1 IAPVIII
8 IFLLTGILHNCCEA
22 YNVGLLEAKI
32 FSGPSGE
39 QFGYA
44 VQQFINE
51 QGKWLLVGSP
61 WSGYPANR
69 TGDIYACPVGT
80 SKTTCK
86 KLNLQAL
93 INIPNVTEIKE
104 DMNLGLTLI
113 QNSKTGGFL
122 TCGPL
127 WAQQCGSQYYA
138 TGVCSEI
145 SPSFQ
150 ILRSFSPAVQKCSS
164 VIDVVVVCDESNSIY
179 PWDAVRAFLKKF
191 VQGLDIGLNKTQV
204 GLIQYANDPRVVFN
218 LNTYQTKDEVVKA
231 MEGTYQKGGDLTNTF
246 KAIDNARQ
254 YAFSPESGGRPTA
267 TKVMVV
273 VTDGESHDGSNLKT
287 VIGKCNE
294 DNITRFGIAVLGYL
308 IRHELDTKNL
318 IKEIKGIA
326 SHPTDKYFFNVSS
339 EAALLEEAGTLGERI
354 FSIEGTDQ
362 GDTFQM
368 EMSQVGFSAYYSQK
382 KDVLLL
388 GAVGAYDWSGTV
400 VQESSDR
407 VTTFPSHVFEKI
419 LQDRNHSSY
428 LGYSV
433 AVLSTQSSIYFVAGA
448 PRSNYTGRVVVYD
461 VDSNG
466 NIAIVQSQRGEQAR
480 IFWSQTQILQAFIGS
495 YFGSVVCSVDVNR
508 DSVTDVLLVGAPM
521 FMNDLKK
528 EEGRVY
534 MFSITKGILD
544 QQELLEGPQGSENT
558 RFGSAIATLA
568 DIDLDGFNDVVI
580 GAPLENQNSGAIYIY
595 NGFQKTIRTKY
606 SQKIL
611 GSDSAFGQQLQFF
624 GRSVDGHRDLD
635 DDDITDVSVG
645 ADGNVVLLWSRSI
658 ANVSIIASF
667 KPEKISLLN
676 KNTEITVKI
685 CFQATFRPAKR
696 NNQVVIKYNATLDAD
711 LQSSRVTSRG
721 LFKENNERYMQRDLV
736 VRHEENCVYAV
747 FSVQEPS
754 DAVNSLS
761 LRIDIGL
768 ANPGSSP
775 VLDIYSPAS
784 VAYSIPFIKDCG
796 EDELC
801 FCDLVLNVQQKA
813 DDGKQQFV
821 VSSKNRRLTFNVKLR
836 NKKENAYNTRI
847 QATFSDNLF
856 FASSSLPSDGTE
868 VSCQTGTTQSSVI
881 CQISYPVFRTGQQ
894 VSFDISFD
902 FNLRNLQN
910 VAVLRFHA
918 LSESKEEQEL
928 DNQVSLS
935 IPLRY
940 DAEIHITRLASINF
954 YEVYSGHNI
963 PSTVNNFE
971 DIGPLFNFSVKVTTG
986 SIPVKMA
993 SVKIYLPELTSKD
1006 NPLMYITAVT
1016 TDQARG
1022 VTCQAQVNP
1031 LQIGKRPYSVSFTK
1045 ENYRASKE
1053 LNCKNVKCS
1062 TIACKLEDIMLKG
1075 EYFVNVSTRIWNGTF
1090 AALTFQTLQ
1099 LSAEAQIDTHNP
1111 ELFIIG
1117 ENTLTIPVTIIKPD
1131 EKAEI
1136 PVGVVIGS
1144 ILAGLLLLLVL
1155 VAVLWKLGFFKRQYE
1170 KMTQDIED
1178 VDEITELTKDKD

>member
-1 IAPVIII
+1 MKSLFHWDQNSSLIASVIII
-8 IFLLTGILHNCCEA
+8 TFLLTGILHNCCEA
-22 YNVGLLEAKI
+22 YNVGLLEAKT
-32 FSGPSGE
+32 FSGPSRE

-44 VQQFINE
+44 VQQFISE

-104 DMNLGLTLI
+104 VMNLGLTLI

-164 VIDVVVVCDESNSIY
+164 LIDVVVVCDESNSIY
-179 PWDAVRAFLKKF
+179 PWDAVRAFLEKF
-191 VQGLDIGLNKTQV
+191 VQGLDIGVHKTQV

-231 MEGTYQKGGDLTNTF
+231 MARTDQKGGDLTNTF

-326 SHPTDKYFFNVSS
+326 SHPTEKYFFNVSS

-368 EMSQVGFSAYYSQK
+368 EMSQVGFSAHYSQK

-433 AVLSTQSSIYFVAGA
+433 AVLSTQSSVYFVAGA

-461 VDSNG
+461 VDSYG
-466 NIAIVQSQRGEQAR
+466 NIAIVQSQRGEQ
-480 IFWSQTQILQAFIGS
+480 IGS
-495 YFGSVVCSVDVNR
+495 YFGSVVCSVDINR

-544 QQELLEGPQGSENT
+544 QRELLEGPQGSENT
-558 RFGSAIATLA
+558 CFGSAVAMLA
-568 DIDLDGFNDVVI
+568 DIDLDGFHDVVI

-611 GSDSAFGQQLQFF
+611 GSDSAFGQRLQFF

-676 KNTEITVKI
+676 KHTEVTVKI

-696 NNQVVIKYNATLDAD
+696 DNQVAIKYNATLDAD

-736 VRHEENCVYAV
+736 VRHEENCVHDI

-801 FCDLVLNVQQKA
+801 ICDLVLNVQRKA

-856 FASSSLPSDGTE
+856 FASSSLSSDGTE
-868 VSCQTGTTQSSVI
+868 VSCQTGTAQSTVI

-902 FNLRNLQN
+902 FNLKNLQN
-910 VAVLRFHA
+910 MAVLSFRA

-935 IPLRY
+935 VPLRY
-940 DAEIHITRLASINF
+940 DAEIHFTRLANINF
-954 YEVYSGHNI
+954 YEVYSDCNI

-971 DIGPLFNFSVKVTTG
+971 DIGPAFNFSVKVTTG

-993 SVKIYLPELTSKD
+993 SIKIYLPELTSKN
-1006 NPLMYITAVT
+1006 NPLMYITSVT

-1022 VTCQAQVNP
+1022 VTCQAQINP
-1031 LQIGKRPYSVSFTK
+1031 LQIGKRPYSASFTK
-1045 ENYRASKE
+1045 ENFRASKE

-1062 TIACKLEDIMLKG
+1062 TIICKLEDTMLKG

-1099 LSAEAQIDTHNP
+1099 LSAEAKIDTHNP

-1117 ENTLTIPVTIIKPD
+1117 ENTLTIPVTIMKPD

>member
-461 VDSNG
+461 VDSDG
-466 NIAIVQSQRGEQAR
+466 NIAIVQSQRGEQAC
-480 IFWSQTQILQAFIGS
+480 IFWSRTQILQAFIGS

-624 GRSVDGHRDLD
+624 GRSADGHRDLD

-721 LFKENNERYMQRDLV
+721 LFKENNERYIQRDLV

-993 SVKIYLPELTSKD
+993 SVKIYLPEFTSKD

-1062 TIACKLEDIMLKG
+1062 TITCKLEDIMLKG
-1075 EYFVNVSTRIWNGTF
+1075 DYFVNVSTRIWNGTF

>member
-1 IAPVIII
+1 MWGRVGRKLASGKVPGDV
-8 IFLLTGILHNCCEA
+8 GILHNCCEA

-32 FSGPSGE
+32 FSGPSRE

-61 WSGYPANR
+61 WSGYPTNR
-69 TGDIYACPVGT
+69 TGDIYACPVDT

-93 INIPNVTEIKE
+93 INIANVTEIKE

-113 QNSKTGGFL
+113 QNTRTGGFL

-138 TGVCSEI
+138 TGVCSEL

-164 VIDVVVVCDESNSIY
+164 VIDVVIVCDESNSIY

-191 VQGLDIGLNKTQV
+191 VQGLDIGLDKTQV

-231 MEGTYQKGGDLTNTF
+231 MEETHQKGGDLTNTF

-308 IRHELDTKNL
+308 IRNELDTKNL

-326 SHPTDKYFFNVSS
+326 SHPTAKYFFNVSS

-400 VQESSDR
+400 IQESSDR

-433 AVLSTQSSIYFVAGA
+433 AVLSTQSSVYFVAGA

-461 VDSNG
+461 VDNDG
-466 NIAIVQSQRGEQAR
+466 NIAIIQSQRGEQ
-480 IFWSQTQILQAFIGS
+480 IGS
-495 YFGSVVCSVDVNR
+495 YFGSVVCSVDVNG

-521 FMNDLKK
+521 FMNDMKK

-544 QQELLEGPQGSENT
+544 QQELLEGPQGSENA
-558 RFGSAIATLA
+558 RFGSAITPLA

-595 NGFQKTIRTKY
+595 NGFQKTIRTRY

-611 GSDSAFGQQLQFF
+611 GSDSAFGQRLQFF

-645 ADGNVVLLWSRSI
+645 ADGNVVLLWSQSI

-676 KNTEITVKI
+676 KNTEITVQI

-696 NNQVVIKYNATLDAD
+696 NNQVAIKYNATLDAD
-711 LQSSRVTSRG
+711 LQSFRVTSRG
-721 LFKENNERYMQRDLV
+721 LFKENNERYMQRNLV
-736 VRHEENCVYAV
+736 VQLSSEPCVL
-747 FSVQEPS
+747 QEPS

-775 VLDIYSPAS
+775 VLDIYSP
-784 VAYSIPFIKDCG
+784 VSIPFIKDCG

-801 FCDLVLNVQQKA
+801 ICDLVLSVQQKA
-813 DDGKQQFV
+813 NDGKQQFV
-821 VSSKNRRLTFNVKLR
+821 VSSKTRRLTFNVKLR

-868 VSCQTGTTQSSVI
+868 VSCQTGTTQSTII

-910 VAVLRFHA
+910 VAILSFHA

-940 DAEIHITRLASINF
+940 DAEIHFTRLANVNF

-971 DIGPLFNFSVKVTTG
+971 DIGPTFNFSVKVTTG

-993 SVKIYLPELTSKD
+993 SIKIYLPELTSKD

-1022 VTCQAQVNP
+1022 VTCQAQINP
-1031 LQIGKRPYSVSFTK
+1031 LQIGKRPYTASFTK
-1045 ENYRASKE
+1045 ENFRTSKE

-1062 TIACKLEDIMLKG
+1062 TISCKLEDVMLKG
-1075 EYFVNVSTRIWNGTF
+1075 EYSLNVSTRIWNGTF
-1090 AALTFQTLQ
+1090 AVSTFQTLQ
-1099 LSAEAQIDTHNP
+1099 LSAEAKIDTHNP

-1117 ENTLTIPVTIIKPD
+1117 ENTLTIPVTIMKPD

-1155 VAVLWKLGFFKRQYE
+1155 VAILWKLGFFKRQYE

>member
-1 IAPVIII
+1 MKSLFHWDQNSSLIASVIII

-32 FSGPSGE
+32 FSGPSRE

-61 WSGYPANR
+61 WSGSPANR
-69 TGDIYACPVGT
+69 AGDIYACPVGT

-191 VQGLDIGLNKTQV
+191 VQGLDIGINKTQV

-231 MEGTYQKGGDLTNTF
+231 MDATYQKGGDLTNTF

-326 SHPTDKYFFNVSS
+326 SRPTDKYFFNVSS

-400 VQESSDR
+400 VQESSER

-433 AVLSTQSSIYFVAGA
+433 AVLSTQSSVYFVAGA

-461 VDSNG
+461 VDTNG
-466 NIAIVQSQRGEQAR
+466 NIAIVQSQRGEQATSF
-480 IFWSQTQILQAFIGS
+480 ISIGLFLGIGS
-495 YFGSVVCSVDVNR
+495 YFGSVVCSVDVNG
-508 DSVTDVLLVGAPM
+508 DSVTDVLLVSAPM

-544 QQELLEGPQGSENT
+544 QQELLEGPQGSENA
-558 RFGSAIATLA
+558 RFGSVITTLA

-611 GSDSAFGQQLQFF
+611 GSDSAFGQRLQFF

-645 ADGNVVLLWSRSI
+645 ADGNVVLLWSQSI

-685 CFQATFRPAKR
+685 CFQATFRPSKR
-696 NNQVVIKYNATLDAD
+696 NNQVAIKYNATLDAD

-736 VRHEENCVYAV
+736 VRHEENCVHDV

-775 VLDIYSPAS
+775 VLDTYSPAS

-801 FCDLVLNVQQKA
+801 ICDLVLNVQRKA

-868 VSCQTGTTQSSVI
+868 VSCQTGTAQSTVI

-902 FNLRNLQN
+902 FNLKNLQN
-910 VAVLRFHA
+910 VAVLSFRA

-940 DAEIHITRLASINF
+940 DAEIHFTRFANINF

-971 DIGPLFNFSVKVTTG
+971 DIGPTFNFSVKITTG

-1022 VTCQAQVNP
+1022 VTCQAQINP
-1031 LQIGKRPYSVSFTK
+1031 LQIGKRPYSASFTK
-1045 ENYRASKE
+1045 ENFRASKE

-1062 TIACKLEDIMLKG
+1062 TIACKLEDVMLKG

-1099 LSAEAQIDTHNP
+1099 LSAEAKIDTHNP

-1117 ENTLTIPVTIIKPD
+1117 ENTLTVSD
-1131 EKAEI
+1131 
-1136 PVGVVIGS
+1136 
-1144 ILAGLLLLLVL
+1144 
-1155 VAVLWKLGFFKRQYE
+1155 R
-1170 KMTQDIED
+1170 
-1178 VDEITELTKDKD
+1178 

>member
-1 IAPVIII
+1 MGSALPPSPPP
-8 IFLLTGILHNCCEA
+8 LLLLLALGILHNCCEA
-22 YNVGLLEAKI
+22 YNVGLLGAKI
-32 FSGPSGE
+32 FSGPSRE

-44 VQQFINE
+44 VQQFLNE

-93 INIPNVTEIKE
+93 TTIPNVTEIKE
-104 DMNLGLTLI
+104 EMNLGLTLI

-179 PWDAVRAFLKKF
+179 PWDAVRDFLKKF
-191 VQGLDIGLNKTQV
+191 VQGLDIGPTKTQV
-204 GLIQYANDPRVVFN
+204 GLIQYGNDPRIVFN
-218 LNTYQTKDEVVKA
+218 LNEYKTKDEVVKA
-231 MEGTYQKGGDLTNTF
+231 MHGTYQKGGDLTNTF
-246 KAIDNARQ
+246 KAIDYARR

-273 VTDGESHDGSNLKT
+273 VTDGESHDGSNLQT
-287 VIGKCNE
+287 VIGKCSE

-400 VQESSDR
+400 VQEASNK

-433 AVLSTQSSIYFVAGA
+433 AVLSTQNSVYFVAGA

-461 VDSNG
+461 VDSHG
-466 NIAIVQSQRGEQAR
+466 NITIVQSQRGEQ
-480 IFWSQTQILQAFIGS
+480 IGS
-495 YFGSVVCSVDVNR
+495 YFGSVVCSVDINR

-534 MFSITKGILD
+534 MFSITEGILD
-544 QQELLEGPQGSENT
+544 QQELLEGPQGLENA
-558 RFGSAIATLA
+558 RFGSAIAILA

-580 GAPLENQNSGAIYIY
+580 GAPLESQNSGAIYIY
-595 NGFQKTIRTKY
+595 NGYQKTIRTKY

-611 GSDSAFGQQLQFF
+611 GSDSAFGQRLQFF

-645 ADGNVVLLWSRSI
+645 ADGNVVLLWSQSI
-658 ANVSIIASF
+658 ANVSIIVSF

-685 CFQATFRPAKR
+685 CFEATFRPAKR
-696 NNQVVIKYNATLDAD
+696 NNQVAIRYNATLDAD

-736 VRHEENCVYAV
+736 VRREESCVHDI

-754 DAVNSLS
+754 DTVNSLS

-784 VAYSIPFIKDCG
+784 VAYSIPFIKNCG

-801 FCDLVLNVQQKA
+801 ICDLVLNVQQKT
-813 DDGKQQFV
+813 DDSKQQFV

-836 NKKENAYNTRI
+836 NEKENAYNTRI

-868 VSCQTGTTQSSVI
+868 VSCQTGTAQTTVI

-902 FNLRNLQN
+902 FNLKNLQN
-910 VAVLRFHA
+910 MAVLSFRA
-918 LSESKEEQEL
+918 LSESKEEQDL
-928 DNQVSLS
+928 DNEVGLS
-935 IPLRY
+935 IPLLY
-940 DAEIHITRLASINF
+940 DAEIHFTRLANINF
-954 YEVYSGHNI
+954 YEVYSDHNI

-971 DIGPLFNFSVKVTTG
+971 EIGPTFNFSVKVTTG

-993 SVKIYLPELTSKD
+993 FVKIHLPELTSKD
-1006 NPLMYITAVT
+1006 NPLMYVTAVN
-1016 TDQARG
+1016 TDQARC
-1022 VTCQAQVNP
+1022 VTCQAQINP
-1031 LQIGKRPYSVSFTK
+1031 LQIGKRPYSASFKK
-1045 ENYRASKE
+1045 ENFRASKE
-1053 LNCKNVKCS
+1053 LNCKNAKCS
-1062 TIACKLEDIMLKG
+1062 TITCKLEDLMLKG

-1090 AALTFQTLQ
+1090 AASTFQTLQ
-1099 LSAEAQIDTHNP
+1099 LSAEAEIDTHNP
-1111 ELFIIG
+1111 KLFVIG
-1117 ENTLTIPVTIIKPD
+1117 ENTLTIPVTIMKPD

-1144 ILAGLLLLLVL
+1144 ILAGLFLLLAL

-1178 VDEITELTKDKD
+1178 IDEITELTKDKD

>member
-1 IAPVIII
+1 MGSADAALPP
-8 IFLLTGILHNCCEA
+8 LLLALGILHNCCEA

-32 FSGPSGE
+32 FSGPPRE
-39 QFGYA
+39 QFGYT

-93 INIPNVTEIKE
+93 INIPNVTEIKK

-113 QNSKTGGFL
+113 QNSQTGGFL

-138 TGVCSEI
+138 TGVCSEV

-218 LNTYQTKDEVVKA
+218 LNTYQTKEEVVKA

-246 KAIDNARQ
+246 KAIDNARH
-254 YAFSPESGGRPTA
+254 YAFSPESGGRLTA

-308 IRHELDTKNL
+308 IRNELDTKNL

-326 SHPTDKYFFNVSS
+326 SHPTEKYFFNVSS

-382 KDVLLL
+382 KDILLL
-388 GAVGAYDWSGTV
+388 GAVGAYDWSGTI
-400 VQESSDR
+400 VQESSGR

-433 AVLSTQSSIYFVAGA
+433 AVLSTQSSVYFVAGA

-461 VDSNG
+461 VDSDG
-466 NIAIVQSQRGEQAR
+466 SITIVQSQRGEQACY
-480 IFWSQTQILQAFIGS
+480 FNEIGS
-495 YFGSVVCSVDVNR
+495 YFGSVVCSLDVNR

-544 QQELLEGPQGSENT
+544 QQELLEGPQGSENA

-611 GSDSAFGQQLQFF
+611 GSDSAFGKQLQFF
-624 GRSVDGHRDLD
+624 GRSVDGHRDLN
-635 DDDITDVSVG
+635 DDDITDISVG
-645 ADGNVVLLWSRSI
+645 ADGNVILLWSRSI

-685 CFQATFRPAKR
+685 CFGATFRPAKR
-696 NNQVVIKYNATLDAD
+696 NNQVAIKYNATLDAD

-721 LFKENNERYMQRDLV
+721 LFKENNERYMQRDVV
-736 VRHEENCVYAV
+736 VRHEENCVHDI

-775 VLDIYSPAS
+775 VLDRYSPAS
-784 VAYSIPFIKDCG
+784 VAYSIPFVKDCG

-801 FCDLVLNVQQKA
+801 ICDLVLSVQQKA

-856 FASSSLPSDGTE
+856 FASSSLPNDGTE
-868 VSCQTGTTQSSVI
+868 VSCQTGTAQSTVI

-902 FNLRNLQN
+902 FNLKNLQN
-910 VAVLRFHA
+910 VAVISFHA
-918 LSESKEEQEL
+918 LSESKEAQEL

-940 DAEIHITRLASINF
+940 DAEIHLTRLANINF

-963 PSTVNNFE
+963 PSTVNSFE
-971 DIGPLFNFSVKVTTG
+971 DIGPTFNFSVKVTTG

-993 SVKIYLPELTSKD
+993 SVKIHIPELTSKD

-1022 VTCQAQVNP
+1022 VTCQAQTNP
-1031 LQIGKRPYSVSFTK
+1031 LQIGKRPYSPSFTK
-1045 ENYRASKE
+1045 ENFRASKE

-1062 TIACKLEDIMLKG
+1062 TIACKLEDVMLKG

-1090 AALTFQTLQ
+1090 AALSFQTLK
-1099 LSAEAQIDTHNP
+1099 LSTDAKIDTHNP
-1111 ELFIIG
+1111 ELFIIR
-1117 ENTLTIPVTIIKPD
+1117 ENTLTIPVTIMKPD

-1178 VDEITELTKDKD
+1178 VDEIAELTKDKD

>member
-1 IAPVIII
+1 
-8 IFLLTGILHNCCEA
+8 
-22 YNVGLLEAKI
+22 
-32 FSGPSGE
+32 
-39 QFGYA
+39 
-44 VQQFINE
+44 
-51 QGKWLLVGSP
+51 
-61 WSGYPANR
+61 
-69 TGDIYACPVGT
+69 
-80 SKTTCK
+80 
-86 KLNLQAL
+86 
-93 INIPNVTEIKE
+93 
-104 DMNLGLTLI
+104 
-113 QNSKTGGFL
+113 
-122 TCGPL
+122 
-127 WAQQCGSQYYA
+127 
-138 TGVCSEI
+138 
-145 SPSFQ
+145 
-150 ILRSFSPAVQKCSS
+150 
-164 VIDVVVVCDESNSIY
+164 
-179 PWDAVRAFLKKF
+179 
-191 VQGLDIGLNKTQV
+191 
-204 GLIQYANDPRVVFN
+204 
-218 LNTYQTKDEVVKA
+218 
-231 MEGTYQKGGDLTNTF
+231 
-246 KAIDNARQ
+246 
-254 YAFSPESGGRPTA
+254 
-267 TKVMVV
+267 
-273 VTDGESHDGSNLKT
+273 
-287 VIGKCNE
+287 
-294 DNITRFGIAVLGYL
+294 
-308 IRHELDTKNL
+308 
-318 IKEIKGIA
+318 
-326 SHPTDKYFFNVSS
+326 
-339 EAALLEEAGTLGERI
+339 
-354 FSIEGTDQ
+354 
-362 GDTFQM
+362 
-368 EMSQVGFSAYYSQK
+368 
-382 KDVLLL
+382 
-388 GAVGAYDWSGTV
+388 
-400 VQESSDR
+400 
-407 VTTFPSHVFEKI
+407 
-419 LQDRNHSSY
+419 
-428 LGYSV
+428 
-433 AVLSTQSSIYFVAGA
+433 
-448 PRSNYTGRVVVYD
+448 
-461 VDSNG
+461 
-466 NIAIVQSQRGEQAR
+466 
-480 IFWSQTQILQAFIGS
+480 
-495 YFGSVVCSVDVNR
+495 
-508 DSVTDVLLVGAPM
+508 M

-544 QQELLEGPQGSENT
+544 QQELLKGPQGSENA

-595 NGFQKTIRTKY
+595 NGFQKTIRTEY

-611 GSDSAFGQQLQFF
+611 GSDSAFGKQLQFF
-624 GRSVDGHRDLD
+624 GRSVDGHRDLN

-645 ADGNVVLLWSRSI
+645 ADGDVVLLWSRSI

-685 CFQATFRPAKR
+685 CFGATFRPAKK
-696 NNQVVIKYNATLDAD
+696 NNQVAIKYNATLDAD

-736 VRHEENCVYAV
+736 VRHEEYCVHDI

-775 VLDIYSPAS
+775 VLDRYSPAS
-784 VAYSIPFIKDCG
+784 VAYSIPFVKDCG

-801 FCDLVLNVQQKA
+801 ICDLVLNVQQKA

-821 VSSKNRRLTFNVKLR
+821 VSSKNRRLTFNVNLR

-856 FASSSLPSDGTE
+856 FASSSLPNDGTE
-868 VSCQTGTTQSSVI
+868 VSCQTGAAQSTVI

-902 FNLRNLQN
+902 FNLKNLQN
-910 VAVLRFHA
+910 VAVISFRA
-918 LSESKEEQEL
+918 LSESKEAQEL

-940 DAEIHITRLASINF
+940 DAEIHFTRLANINF
-954 YEVYSGHNI
+954 YEVYSGRNI

-971 DIGPLFNFSVKVTTG
+971 DIGPTFNFSVKVTTG

-993 SVKIYLPELTSKD
+993 SVKIYIPELTSKD

-1022 VTCQAQVNP
+1022 VTCQAQTNP
-1031 LQIGKRPYSVSFTK
+1031 LQIGRRPYSPSFTK
-1045 ENYRASKE
+1045 ENFRASKE

-1062 TIACKLEDIMLKG
+1062 TITCKLEDVMLKG

-1090 AALTFQTLQ
+1090 AALTFQTLK
-1099 LSAEAQIDTHNP
+1099 LSTDAKIDTHNP
-1111 ELFIIG
+1111 ELFIIR
-1117 ENTLTIPVTIIKPD
+1117 ENTLTIPVTIMKPD

-1178 VDEITELTKDKD
+1178 VDEIAELTKDKD

>member
-1 IAPVIII
+1 ASVIII
-8 IFLLTGILHNCCEA
+8 TFLLTGILHNCCEA
-22 YNVGLLEAKI
+22 YNVGLLEAKT
-32 FSGPSGE
+32 FSGPSRE

-44 VQQFINE
+44 VQQFISE

-86 KLNLQAL
+86 KLNLQDACSPAYCAFVYGYSETS
-93 INIPNVTEIKE
+93 I
-104 DMNLGLTLI
+104 
-113 QNSKTGGFL
+113 SYFYSFFL
-122 TCGPL
+122 LLFLKTCGPL

-164 VIDVVVVCDESNSIY
+164 LIDVVVVCDESNSIY
-179 PWDAVRAFLKKF
+179 PWDAVRAFLEKF
-191 VQGLDIGLNKTQV
+191 VQGLDIGVHKTQV

-231 MEGTYQKGGDLTNTF
+231 MARTDQKGGDLTNTF

-326 SHPTDKYFFNVSS
+326 SHPTEKYFFNVSS

-368 EMSQVGFSAYYSQK
+368 EMSQVGFSAHYSQK

-433 AVLSTQSSIYFVAGA
+433 AVLSTQSSVYFVAGA

-461 VDSNG
+461 VDSYG
-466 NIAIVQSQRGEQAR
+466 NIAIVQSQRGEQA
-480 IFWSQTQILQAFIGS
+480 SIGS
-495 YFGSVVCSVDVNR
+495 YFGSVVCSVDINR

-544 QQELLEGPQGSENT
+544 QRELLEGPQGSENT
-558 RFGSAIATLA
+558 CFGSAVAMLA
-568 DIDLDGFNDVVI
+568 DIDLDGFHDVVI

-611 GSDSAFGQQLQFF
+611 GSDSAFGQRLQFF

-676 KNTEITVKI
+676 KHTEVTVKI

-696 NNQVVIKYNATLDAD
+696 DNQVAIKYNATLDAD

-736 VRHEENCVYAV
+736 VRHEENCVHDI

-801 FCDLVLNVQQKA
+801 ICDLVLNVQRKA

-856 FASSSLPSDGTE
+856 FASSSLSSDGTE
-868 VSCQTGTTQSSVI
+868 VSCQTGTAQSTVI

-902 FNLRNLQN
+902 FNLKNLQN
-910 VAVLRFHA
+910 MAVLSFRA

-935 IPLRY
+935 VPLRY
-940 DAEIHITRLASINF
+940 DAEIHFTRLANINF
-954 YEVYSGHNI
+954 YEVYSDCNI

-971 DIGPLFNFSVKVTTG
+971 DIGPAFNFSVKV
-986 SIPVKMA
+986 
-993 SVKIYLPELTSKD
+993 SKCFWFCR
-1006 NPLMYITAVT
+1006 AV
-1016 TDQARG
+1016 
-1022 VTCQAQVNP
+1022 
-1031 LQIGKRPYSVSFTK
+1031 VSF
-1045 ENYRASKE
+1045 SIQ
-1053 LNCKNVKCS
+1053 L
-1062 TIACKLEDIMLKG
+1062 LKG
-1075 EYFVNVSTRIWNGTF
+1075 KGQVDNVIYVCKCVKEIICLSLKFVFFQSAGSRPLVCTIRSEFERWRGTDSDRKKSMGKTRSMGGRGGEGRNIHFTVFFNLLF
-1090 AALTFQTLQ
+1090 QLTFQTLQ
-1099 LSAEAQIDTHNP
+1099 LSAEAKIDTHNP

-1117 ENTLTIPVTIIKPD
+1117 ENTLTIPVTIMKPD

>member
-1 IAPVIII
+1 IASVVII
-8 IFLLTGILHNCCEA
+8 IFLLTGILRNCCEA

-32 FSGPSGE
+32 FSGPSRE

-69 TGDIYACPVGT
+69 TGDIYACPVGA
-80 SKTTCK
+80 SKPTCE

-104 DMNLGLTLI
+104 NMNLGLTLI

-164 VIDVVVVCDESNSIY
+164 VIDIVVVCDESNSIY

-218 LNTYQTKDEVVKA
+218 LNAYQTKDEVVKA
-231 MEGTYQKGGDLTNTF
+231 MEKTYQKGGDLTNTF

-368 EMSQVGFSAYYSQK
+368 EMSQVGFSAYHSQK
-382 KDVLLL
+382 KACSPKILGFYFLKDVLLL

-400 VQESSDR
+400 VQQSSDR

-433 AVLSTQSSIYFVAGA
+433 AVLSTQSSVYFVAGA

-461 VDSNG
+461 VDSDG
-466 NIAIVQSQRGEQAR
+466 NIAIVQSQRGEQ
-480 IFWSQTQILQAFIGS
+480 IGS

-521 FMNDLKK
+521 FMNELKK

-544 QQELLEGPQGSENT
+544 QQELLEGPQGSENA
-558 RFGSAIATLA
+558 RFGSAIAALA

-580 GAPLENQNSGAIYIY
+580 GAPLENQNTGAIYIY

-635 DDDITDVSVG
+635 DDDITDLSVG

-685 CFQATFRPAKR
+685 CFQATFRPVKR
-696 NNQVVIKYNATLDAD
+696 NNQVAIKYNATLDAD

-736 VRHEENCVYAV
+736 VPHEGNCVHDV

-775 VLDIYSPAS
+775 VLDMYSPAS

-801 FCDLVLNVQQKA
+801 ICDLVLNVQPKA

-821 VSSKNRRLTFNVKLR
+821 VSSKNRRVTFNVKLR

-847 QATFSDNLF
+847 QTTFSDNLF

-868 VSCQTGTTQSSVI
+868 VSCQTGTAQNTVI
-881 CQISYPVFRTGQQ
+881 CQISYPVFRMGQQ

-902 FNLRNLQN
+902 FNLKNLQN
-910 VAVLRFHA
+910 VAVLSFHA

-940 DAEIHITRLASINF
+940 DAEIHVTRLANINF

-971 DIGPLFNFSVKVTTG
+971 DIGPTFNFSVKITTG

-1006 NPLMYITAVT
+1006 NPLMYLTAVT

-1031 LQIGKRPYSVSFTK
+1031 LQIGKRPYSASFTK
-1045 ENYRASKE
+1045 ENFRASKE

-1062 TIACKLEDIMLKG
+1062 TISCKLENIVLKG
-1075 EYFVNVSTRIWNGTF
+1075 EYFVNVSTQIWNGTF

-1099 LSAEAQIDTHNP
+1099 LSAEAKIDTHNP

-1117 ENTLTIPVTIIKPD
+1117 ENTLTIPVTMMKPD

>member
-1 IAPVIII
+1 MKSLFHWDQNSSLIASVIII

-32 FSGPSGE
+32 FSGPSRE

-80 SKTTCK
+80 TKTTCK

-93 INIPNVTEIKE
+93 INIPNVTEIKQ

-113 QNSKTGGFL
+113 QSSKTGGFL

-218 LNTYQTKDEVVKA
+218 LNTYQTKDEIVKA
-231 MEGTYQKGGDLTNTF
+231 MTRTYQKGGDLTNTF

-254 YAFSPESGGRPTA
+254 YAFSPASGGRPTA

-326 SHPTDKYFFNVSS
+326 SHPTEKYFFNVSS

-433 AVLSTQSSIYFVAGA
+433 AVLSTQSSVYFVAGA

-466 NIAIVQSQRGEQAR
+466 NITIVQSQRGEQ
-480 IFWSQTQILQAFIGS
+480 IGS

-528 EEGRVY
+528 EEGKVY

-544 QQELLEGPQGSENT
+544 QQELLEGPQGSENA

-595 NGFQKTIRTKY
+595 NGFQKTIRTKH

-611 GSDSAFGQQLQFF
+611 GSDSAFGQRLQFF

-645 ADGNVVLLWSRSI
+645 ADGNVVLLWSQSI

-696 NNQVVIKYNATLDAD
+696 NNQVAIKYNATLDAD

-721 LFKENNERYMQRDLV
+721 LFKENNERYIQRDVV
-736 VRHEENCVYAV
+736 VRHEENCVHDI

-775 VLDIYSPAS
+775 VLDIHSPAS

-801 FCDLVLNVQQKA
+801 ICDLVLNVQRKA
-813 DDGKQQFV
+813 DDSKQQFV

-836 NKKENAYNTRI
+836 NRKENAYNTRI
-847 QATFSDNLF
+847 QTTFSDNLF

-868 VSCQTGTTQSSVI
+868 VSCQTGTAQSTVI

-902 FNLRNLQN
+902 FNMKNLHN
-910 VAVLRFHA
+910 VAVLSFRA

-940 DAEIHITRLASINF
+940 DAEIHFTRLANVNF
-954 YEVYSGHNI
+954 YEVYSGHKI

-971 DIGPLFNFSVKVTTG
+971 DIGPMFNFSVKVTTG

-1006 NPLMYITAVT
+1006 NPLMYLTAVT

-1022 VTCQAQVNP
+1022 VTCQAQINP
-1031 LQIGKRPYSVSFTK
+1031 LQIGKRPYSASFTK
-1045 ENYRASKE
+1045 EDFRASKE

-1062 TIACKLEDIMLKG
+1062 TITCKLEDAMLKG

-1090 AALTFQTLQ
+1090 DALTFQTLQ
-1099 LSAEAQIDTHNP
+1099 LSAEAKIDTHNP

-1117 ENTLTIPVTIIKPD
+1117 ENTLTIPVTIMKPD

-1155 VAVLWKLGFFKRQYE
+1155 VAVLWKVGFFKRQYE

-1178 VDEITELTKDKD
+1178 VDEVTELTKDKD

>member
-1 IAPVIII
+1 IASVIII
-8 IFLLTGILHNCCEA
+8 IFLLTGILHNSCEA

-32 FSGPSGE
+32 FSGPSTE
-39 QFGYA
+39 QFGYT

-61 WSGYPANR
+61 WSGSEGNR

-80 SKTTCK
+80 IKTCK

-104 DMNLGLTLI
+104 GMNLGLTLI
-113 QNSKTGGFL
+113 ENSKTGGFL

-164 VIDVVVVCDESNSIY
+164 VIDIVVVCDESNSIY

-191 VQGLDIGLNKTQV
+191 VQGLDIGPNKTQV
-204 GLIQYANDPRVVFN
+204 GLIQYANNPRVVFN
-218 LNTYQTKDEVVKA
+218 LNTYQTKEEIVKA
-231 MEGTYQKGGDLTNTF
+231 MEGTSQKGGDLTNTF

-254 YAFSPESGGRPTA
+254 FAFSPESGGRPTA

-308 IRHELDTKNL
+308 IRQELDTKNL

-326 SHPTDKYFFNVSS
+326 SHPTEKYFFNVSS

-433 AVLSTQSSIYFVAGA
+433 AVLSTQSSVYFVAGA

-461 VDSNG
+461 VDSDG
-466 NIAIVQSQRGEQAR
+466 NIAIVQSQRGEQAC
-480 IFWSQTQILQAFIGS
+480 ILIGS
-495 YFGSVVCSVDVNR
+495 YFGGVVCSVDVNR

-534 MFSITKGILD
+534 MFSITRGILD
-544 QQELLEGPQGSENT
+544 QQELLEGPQGSENA
-558 RFGSAIATLA
+558 RFGSAIAALA

-595 NGFQKTIRTKY
+595 NGLQKTIRTKY

-611 GSDSAFGQQLQFF
+611 GSDSAFGQRLQFF

-635 DDDITDVSVG
+635 DDDITDISVG

-696 NNQVVIKYNATLDAD
+696 NNQVAIKYNATLDAD

-721 LFKENNERYMQRDLV
+721 LFKENNERYMQRDLE
-736 VRHEENCVYAV
+736 VRHEENCVHDV

-784 VAYSIPFIKDCG
+784 VAYSIPFVKDCG

-801 FCDLVLNVQQKA
+801 ICDLVLNVQQKA

-856 FASSSLPSDGTE
+856 FASSSSPSDGTE
-868 VSCQTGTTQSSVI
+868 VSCQTGIAQSTVI

-902 FNLRNLQN
+902 FNLKHLQN
-910 VAVLRFHA
+910 VADLSFHA
-918 LSESKEEQEL
+918 LSESKEQQEL

-940 DAEIHITRLASINF
+940 DAEIHVTRYA
-954 YEVYSGHNI
+954 
-963 PSTVNNFE
+963 
-971 DIGPLFNFSVKVTTG
+971 
-986 SIPVKMA
+986 
-993 SVKIYLPELTSKD
+993 
-1006 NPLMYITAVT
+1006 
-1016 TDQARG
+1016 
-1022 VTCQAQVNP
+1022 
-1031 LQIGKRPYSVSFTK
+1031 
-1045 ENYRASKE
+1045 
-1053 LNCKNVKCS
+1053 
-1062 TIACKLEDIMLKG
+1062 
-1075 EYFVNVSTRIWNGTF
+1075 
-1090 AALTFQTLQ
+1090 
-1099 LSAEAQIDTHNP
+1099 
-1111 ELFIIG
+1111 
-1117 ENTLTIPVTIIKPD
+1117 
-1131 EKAEI
+1131 
-1136 PVGVVIGS
+1136 
-1144 ILAGLLLLLVL
+1144 
-1155 VAVLWKLGFFKRQYE
+1155 
-1170 KMTQDIED
+1170 
-1178 VDEITELTKDKD
+1178 

>member
-1 IAPVIII
+1 IASLIII

-32 FSGPSGE
+32 FSGPSRE
-39 QFGYA
+39 QFGYS

-69 TGDIYACPVGT
+69 TGDIYACPVGM

-164 VIDVVVVCDESNSIY
+164 VIDIVVVCDESNSIY

-218 LNTYQTKDEVVKA
+218 LNTYQTKEEVVKA
-231 MEGTYQKGGDLTNTF
+231 MEGTFQKGGDLTNTF

-368 EMSQVGFSAYYSQK
+368 EMSQVGFSAYYSHK

-400 VQESSDR
+400 VQESSEST
-407 VTTFPSHVFEKI
+407 TTFPSHVFEKI

-461 VDSNG
+461 VDSDG
-466 NIAIVQSQRGEQAR
+466 NITIVQSQRGEQAC
-480 IFWSQTQILQAFIGS
+480 IFWSWMQILQASIGS
-495 YFGSVVCSVDVNR
+495 YFGSVVCSVDVDR

-544 QQELLEGPQGSENT
+544 QQELLEGPQGSENA
-558 RFGSAIATLA
+558 RFGSAITMLA

-580 GAPLENQNSGAIYIY
+580 GASLENQNSGAIYIY

-611 GSDSAFGQQLQFF
+611 GSDSAFGQRLQFF

-685 CFQATFRPAKR
+685 CFQATFRPVKR
-696 NNQVVIKYNATLDAD
+696 NNQVAIKYNATLDAD

-736 VRHEENCVYAV
+736 VRHEENCVNDI

-768 ANPGSSP
+768 ASPGSSP
-775 VLDIYSPAS
+775 VLDIYSPSS
-784 VAYSIPFIKDCG
+784 VAYSIPFVKDCG

-801 FCDLVLNVQQKA
+801 ICDLVLNVQRKA

-868 VSCQTGTTQSSVI
+868 VSCQTGTAQSTVV

-902 FNLRNLQN
+902 FNLKNLQN
-910 VAVLRFHA
+910 VAVLSLRA

-940 DAEIHITRLASINF
+940 DAEIHFTRLANINF

-971 DIGPLFNFSVKVTTG
+971 DIGPPFNFSVKITTG

-993 SVKIYLPELTSKD
+993 SVKIFLPELTSKN

-1022 VTCQAQVNP
+1022 VTCQAQINP
-1031 LQIGKRPYSVSFTK
+1031 LQIGKRPYTASFTQ
-1045 ENYRASKE
+1045 ENFRASKE

-1062 TIACKLEDIMLKG
+1062 TITCKLEDIILKG

-1099 LSAEAQIDTHNP
+1099 LSTEAKIDTHSP

-1117 ENTLTIPVTIIKPD
+1117 ENTLTIPVTIMKLD

>member
-1 IAPVIII
+1 MIII
-8 IFLLTGILHNCCEA
+8 IFLFTGFLHNCCEA

-32 FSGPSGE
+32 FSGPSRE

-44 VQQFINE
+44 VQQFVNE

-61 WSGYPANR
+61 WSGYPTNR
-69 TGDIYACPVGT
+69 TGDIYACPIGT
-80 SKTTCK
+80 SKTTCE

-104 DMNLGLTLI
+104 GMNLGLTLI

-138 TGVCSEI
+138 TGICSEV

-150 ILRSFSPAVQKCSS
+150 YLRSFSPAVQKCSS

-191 VQGLDIGLNKTQV
+191 VQGLDIGFNKTQV

-308 IRHELDTKNL
+308 IRNELDTKNL
-318 IKEIKGIA
+318 IREIKGIA

-382 KDVLLL
+382 RDVLLL

-407 VTTFPSHVFEKI
+407 FTTFPSPVFEKI
-419 LQDRNHSSY
+419 LKDRNHSSY

-433 AVLSTQSSIYFVAGA
+433 AVLSTESSVYFVAGA

-461 VDSNG
+461 VDGDG
-466 NIAIVQSQRGEQAR
+466 NIAIVQSQRGEQ
-480 IFWSQTQILQAFIGS
+480 IGS
-495 YFGSVVCSVDVNR
+495 YFGSVVCSVDVNK

-534 MFSITKGILD
+534 KFSITKGILD
-544 QQELLEGPQGSENT
+544 QQELLEGPQGSENA
-558 RFGSAIATLA
+558 RFGSAIGTLA

-595 NGFQKTIRTKY
+595 NGFQKTILNKY

-611 GSDSAFGQQLQFF
+611 GSDSALGQRLQFF
-624 GRSVDGHRDLD
+624 GRSVDGHRDLN

-645 ADGNVVLLWSRSI
+645 ADGNVVLLWSQSI
-658 ANVSIIASF
+658 ANVSIIASY
-667 KPEKISLLN
+667 KPEKISLVN
-676 KNTEITVKI
+676 KNTDITVKI

-696 NNQVVIKYNATLDAD
+696 SNQVAIKYNATLDAD

-721 LFKENNERYMQRDLV
+721 LFKENNERYMQRHLV
-736 VRHEENCVYAV
+736 VRQEENCVQDV

-761 LRIDIGL
+761 LRIDIGI

-784 VAYSIPFIKDCG
+784 VVYSIPFIKDCG

-801 FCDLVLNVQQKA
+801 ISDLVLSVQRKG

-821 VSSKNRRLTFNVKLR
+821 VSSKTRRLTFNVKLR

-868 VSCQTGTTQSSVI
+868 VSCQTGTAQSTVI
-881 CQISYPVFRTGQQ
+881 CQISYPVFRRGQQ

-902 FNLRNLQN
+902 FNLKNLQN
-910 VAVLRFHA
+910 MAVLSFRA
-918 LSESKEEQEL
+918 LSESEEEQEL

-940 DAEIHITRLASINF
+940 DAELHFTRLANVNF
-954 YEVYSGHNI
+954 YEVYSGRNI
-963 PSTVNNFE
+963 PSIVNDLE
-971 DIGPLFNFSVKVTTG
+971 DIGPTFNFSVKVTTG
-986 SIPVKMA
+986 SIPVKTV
-993 SVKIYLPELTSKD
+993 SVNIYLPQLTSKD
-1006 NPLMYITAVT
+1006 NPLMYLTEVT
-1016 TDQARG
+1016 TDQAKG
-1022 VTCQAQVNP
+1022 ISCQALKNP
-1031 LQIGKRPYSVSFTK
+1031 LQIGKRPYSASFTK
-1045 ENYRASKE
+1045 ENFRASKE
-1053 LNCKNVKCS
+1053 LNCENVKCS
-1062 TIACKLEDIMLKG
+1062 TITCKLEDVLLRA

-1099 LSAEAQIDTHNP
+1099 LTAKAKIDTHNP
-1111 ELFIIG
+1111 ELFVIG
-1117 ENTLTIPVTIIKPD
+1117 ENTLTIPVTIMKPD

-1144 ILAGLLLLLVL
+1144 ILAGLLLLLAL

>member
-1 IAPVIII
+1 ASVIII
-8 IFLLTGILHNCCEA
+8 IFLLTGILRNCCEA

-32 FSGPSGE
+32 FSGPSRE
-39 QFGYA
+39 QFGYSI
-44 VQQFINE
+44 QQFINE

-69 TGDIYACPVGT
+69 TGDIYACPVDT
-80 SKTTCK
+80 SKNTCK

-93 INIPNVTEIKE
+93 INIPNVTEIEE

-382 KDVLLL
+382 KDILLL

-433 AVLSTQSSIYFVAGA
+433 AVLSTQSSVYFVAGA

-461 VDSNG
+461 VDSDG
-466 NIAIVQSQRGEQAR
+466 NVAIVQSQRGEQAR
-480 IFWSQTQILQAFIGS
+480 IDTAIGS

-544 QQELLEGPQGSENT
+544 QQELLEGPQGSENA
-558 RFGSAIATLA
+558 RFGSAITTLA

-580 GAPLENQNSGAIYIY
+580 GAPLENQNCGAIYIY

-611 GSDSAFGQQLQFF
+611 GSDSAFGQRLQFF

-635 DDDITDVSVG
+635 DDGITDVSVG
-645 ADGNVVLLWSRSI
+645 ADGNVVLLWSQSI

-685 CFQATFRPAKR
+685 CFRATFRPAKR
-696 NNQVVIKYNATLDAD
+696 NNQVAIKYNATLDAD

-736 VRHEENCVYAV
+736 VRHEDNCVHDV

-761 LRIDIGL
+761 LRIDVGL

-868 VSCQTGTTQSSVI
+868 VSCQTGTAQSTVI
-881 CQISYPVFRTGQQ
+881 CQISYPVFRTRQQ

-902 FNLRNLQN
+902 FNLKNLQN
-910 VAVLRFHA
+910 VAVLSFRA

-940 DAEIHITRLASINF
+940 DAEIHFTRLANINF
-954 YEVYSGHNI
+954 YEVYSGQNI

-971 DIGPLFNFSVKVTTG
+971 DIGPTFNFSVKVSKCFWFCTAVVSFSTQLSKG
-986 SIPVKMA
+986 KGQVDN
-993 SVKIYLPELTSKD
+993 VIYLRKCVKENICLSLKFVFFKLMWSRPFVSAVRYAEGGELNKR
-1006 NPLMYITAVT
+1006 LL
-1016 TDQARG
+1016 
-1022 VTCQAQVNP
+1022 P
-1031 LQIGKRPYSVSFTK
+1031 LQESEALQLCNLLFQ
-1045 ENYRASKE
+1045 
-1053 LNCKNVKCS
+1053 
-1062 TIACKLEDIMLKG
+1062 
-1075 EYFVNVSTRIWNGTF
+1075 
-1090 AALTFQTLQ
+1090 LTFQTLQ
-1099 LSAEAQIDTHNP
+1099 LSAEAKIDTHNP
-1111 ELFIIG
+1111 ELFLIG
-1117 ENTLTIPVTIIKPD
+1117 ENTLTIPVTITKPD

-1144 ILAGLLLLLVL
+1144 ILAGLLLLLAL

-1178 VDEITELTKDKD
+1178 IDEITELTKDKD

>member
-1 IAPVIII
+1 MGSAGAALPP
-8 IFLLTGILHNCCEA
+8 LLLLALGILHNCCEA

-32 FSGPSGE
+32 FSGPSRQ

-69 TGDIYACPVGT
+69 TGDIYACPVGM

-191 VQGLDIGLNKTQV
+191 VQGLDIGINKTQV

-231 MEGTYQKGGDLTNTF
+231 MNATFQKGGDLTNTF

-254 YAFSPESGGRPTA
+254 YAFSPESGGRPSA

-407 VTTFPSHVFEKI
+407 VTIFPGHVFEEI

-433 AVLSTQSSIYFVAGA
+433 AVLSTQSSVYFVAGA

-466 NIAIVQSQRGEQAR
+466 NITIVQSQKGEQ
-480 IFWSQTQILQAFIGS
+480 IGS
-495 YFGSVVCSVDVNR
+495 YFGSVVCSVDINR

-544 QQELLEGPQGSENT
+544 QQELLEGPQGSENA
-558 RFGSAIATLA
+558 RFGSAIAMLA
-568 DIDLDGFNDVVI
+568 DVDLDGFNDVVI

-611 GSDSAFGQQLQFF
+611 GSDSAFGHQLQFF

-645 ADGNVVLLWSRSI
+645 ADGNVVLLWSQSI
-658 ANVSIIASF
+658 ANVSVIASF

-676 KNTEITVKI
+676 KNTEIAVKI

-696 NNQVVIKYNATLDAD
+696 NNQVAIKYNATLDAD

-736 VRHEENCVYAV
+736 VRHEENCVQDI

-784 VAYSIPFIKDCG
+784 VAYSIPFVKDCG

-801 FCDLVLNVQQKA
+801 ICDLVLNVQRKA

-868 VSCQTGTTQSSVI
+868 VSCQTGTAQSTVI
-881 CQISYPVFRTGQQ
+881 CQISYPVFRRGQQ

-902 FNLRNLQN
+902 FNLKNLQN
-910 VAVLRFHA
+910 VAVLSFHA
-918 LSESKEEQEL
+918 LSESKEEQDL
-928 DNQVSLS
+928 DNKISLS

-940 DAEIHITRLASINF
+940 DAEIHFTRLANVNF

-971 DIGPLFNFSVKVTTG
+971 DIGPSFNFSVKVTTG
-986 SIPVKMA
+986 SMPVKMA
-993 SVKIYLPELTSKD
+993 SVKIYLPERTSKD
-1006 NPLMYITAVT
+1006 NLLMYLTAVT

-1022 VTCQAQVNP
+1022 VTCQAQINP
-1031 LQIGKRPYSVSFTK
+1031 LQIGKIPYSSSFTK
-1045 ENYRASKE
+1045 ENFRASKE

-1062 TIACKLEDIMLKG
+1062 TITCKLEDAILKG

-1099 LSAEAQIDTHNP
+1099 LSAEAKIDTHNP

-1178 VDEITELTKDKD
+1178 VDEITELTKEKD

>member
-1 IAPVIII
+1 IVSVLIVIL
-8 IFLLTGILHNCCEA
+8 LLTGILCNCCEA

-32 FSGPSGE
+32 FSGPSRE

-113 QNSKTGGFL
+113 QNPKTGGFL

-164 VIDVVVVCDESNSIY
+164 VIDIVVVCDESNSIY
-179 PWDAVRAFLKKF
+179 PWDAVQAFLKKF

-218 LNTYQTKDEVVKA
+218 LNTYQTKDDVVKA
-231 MEGTYQKGGDLTNTF
+231 MDRTYQKGGDLTNTF

-326 SHPTDKYFFNVSS
+326 SHPTEKYFFNVSS

-400 VQESSDR
+400 VQESSNR

-461 VDSNG
+461 VDSDG
-466 NIAIVQSQRGEQAR
+466 NIAIVQSQRGEQ
-480 IFWSQTQILQAFIGS
+480 IGS

-544 QQELLEGPQGSENT
+544 QQELLEGPQGSENA
-558 RFGSAIATLA
+558 RFGSAITTLA

-580 GAPLENQNSGAIYIY
+580 GSPLENQNSGAIYIY
-595 NGFQKTIRTKY
+595 NGFQKTIHTKY

-611 GSDSAFGQQLQFF
+611 GSDSAFGRRLQFF
-624 GRSVDGHRDLD
+624 GRSVNGHRDLD

-645 ADGNVVLLWSRSI
+645 ADGNVVLLWSRGI

-685 CFQATFRPAKR
+685 CFQATFRPTKR
-696 NNQVVIKYNATLDAD
+696 NNQVAVTYNATLDAD

-721 LFKENNERYMQRDLV
+721 LFKENNERFMQRDLV
-736 VRHEENCVYAV
+736 VRHEENCVHDI

-768 ANPGSSP
+768 ANVNAQTGTGP

-801 FCDLVLNVQQKA
+801 FCDLVLNVQWKA

-847 QATFSDNLF
+847 QATFSENLF
-856 FASSSLPSDGTE
+856 FASLTLLSDGTE
-868 VSCQTGTTQSSVI
+868 VSCQTGTAQSTVT
-881 CQISYPVFRTGQQ
+881 CQISYPVFRTAQQ

-902 FNLRNLQN
+902 FNLKNLQN
-910 VAVLRFHA
+910 VAVLSFHA

-928 DNQVSLS
+928 DNQVILS

-940 DAEIHITRLASINF
+940 DAEIHFTRLANINF

-971 DIGPLFNFSVKVTTG
+971 DIGPTFNFSVKVTTG

-993 SVKIYLPELTSKD
+993 SVKIYLPEFTSKD
-1006 NPLMYITAVT
+1006 NPLMYITAVA

-1022 VTCQAQVNP
+1022 VTCQALINP
-1031 LQIGKRPYSVSFTK
+1031 LQIGKRPYSASFTK
-1045 ENYRASKE
+1045 ENFRAFKE
-1053 LNCKNVKCS
+1053 LSCKDVKCS
-1062 TIACKLEDIMLKG
+1062 TISCKLEDLMLKG

-1099 LSAEAQIDTHNP
+1099 LSAEATIDTHNP

-1117 ENTLTIPVTIIKPD
+1117 ENTLTIPVTIMKPD

-1155 VAVLWKLGFFKRQYE
+1155 VAILWKLGFFKRQYE

>member
-1 IAPVIII
+1 MKSLFHWDQNSSLIASVIIT

-32 FSGPSGE
+32 FSGPPRE

-44 VQQFINE
+44 IQQFINE

-61 WSGYPANR
+61 WSGYPVNR

-80 SKTTCK
+80 
-86 KLNLQAL
+86 
-93 INIPNVTEIKE
+93 
-104 DMNLGLTLI
+104 
-113 QNSKTGGFL
+113 
-122 TCGPL
+122 CGPL
-127 WAQQCGSQYYA
+127 WAQQCGRQYYA

-145 SPSFQ
+145 SPSFE
-150 ILRSFSPAVQKCSS
+150 IIRSFSPAVQKCSS

-179 PWDAVRAFLKKF
+179 PWEAVRAFLKKF

-218 LNTYQTKDEVVKA
+218 LNTYQTKDEVVAA
-231 MEGTYQKGGDLTNTF
+231 MDKTVQKGGDLTNTF

-326 SHPTDKYFFNVSS
+326 SHPTEKYFFNVSS

-388 GAVGAYDWSGTV
+388 GAVGAYDWSGTI

-433 AVLSTQSSIYFVAGA
+433 AILSTMSSVYFVAGA

-461 VDSNG
+461 VDSDG
-466 NIAIVQSQRGEQAR
+466 NIAIVQSQRGEQ
-480 IFWSQTQILQAFIGS
+480 IGS
-495 YFGSVVCSVDVNR
+495 YFGSVVCSVDVNK

-521 FMNDLKK
+521 FMNDLKR

-534 MFSITKGILD
+534 MFSITKRILD
-544 QQELLEGPQGSENT
+544 QQQLLEGPQGSENA
-558 RFGSAIATLA
+558 RFGSAIAALA

-611 GSDSAFGQQLQFF
+611 GSDSAFGQKLQFF

-635 DDDITDVSVG
+635 EDGITDVSAG
-645 ADGNVVLLWSRSI
+645 ADGNVVVLWSRAI
-658 ANVSIIASF
+658 ANVSITASF

-676 KNTEITVKI
+676 KNTDITVKI
-685 CFQATFRPAKR
+685 CFRATFRPTKK
-696 NNQVVIKYNATLDAD
+696 NNQVAIKYNATLDAD
-711 LQSSRVTSRG
+711 LQSYRVTSRG
-721 LFKENNERYMQRDLV
+721 FFKENNERYMQRDLV
-736 VRHEENCVYAV
+736 VPHEESCPPSEPCVL
-747 FSVQEPS
+747 QEPS

-768 ANPGSSP
+768 ANPASSP
-775 VLDIYSPAS
+775 VLDISSPAS
-784 VAYSIPFIKDCG
+784 VIPFIKDCG

-801 FCDLVLNVQQKA
+801 ICDLVLNVQQKT
-813 DDGKQQFV
+813 DDSKQQFI

-856 FASSSLPSDGTE
+856 FASSSLPVDGTE
-868 VSCQTGTTQSSVI
+868 VSCQTGTAQSTVI
-881 CQISYPVFRTGQQ
+881 CQISYPVFKTGQQ

-902 FNLRNLQN
+902 FNLKNLQN
-910 VAVLRFHA
+910 VAVLSFHA
-918 LSESKEEQEL
+918 WSESKEHQDS
-928 DNQVSLS
+928 DNQVTLS

-940 DAEIHITRLASINF
+940 DAEIHFTRLANINF

-971 DIGPLFNFSVKVTTG
+971 DIGPTFNFSVKVTAG

-993 SVKIYLPELTSKD
+993 SVTINLPELTSKN
-1006 NPLMYITAVT
+1006 NPLMYLTAVT
-1016 TDQARG
+1016 TDEAKG
-1022 VTCQAQVNP
+1022 VTCEAQINP
-1031 LQIGKRPYSVSFTK
+1031 LQIGKRPYSPSFTK
-1045 ENYRASKE
+1045 ENFRASKE
-1053 LNCKNVKCS
+1053 LNCKNMKCS
-1062 TIACKLEDIMLKG
+1062 TIICKLEHIMLKG
-1075 EYFVNVSTRIWNGTF
+1075 EYFVNVSTQIWNGTF
-1090 AALTFQTLQ
+1090 AAVSISCSVKRLYNLERLSFTFITRL
-1099 LSAEAQIDTHNP
+1099 LKLEHVC
-1111 ELFIIG
+1111 F
-1117 ENTLTIPVTIIKPD
+1117 
-1131 EKAEI
+1131 
-1136 PVGVVIGS
+1136 
-1144 ILAGLLLLLVL
+1144 LA
-1155 VAVLWKLGFFKRQYE
+1155 RQP
-1170 KMTQDIED
+1170 
-1178 VDEITELTKDKD
+1178 TKWNMMQSL

>member
-1 IAPVIII
+1 
-8 IFLLTGILHNCCEA
+8 LLTGILHNCCEA
-22 YNVGLLEAKI
+22 YNIRLLESKI
-32 FSGPSGE
+32 FSGPPRD
-39 QFGYA
+39 QFGYT
-44 VQQFINE
+44 VQQFING

-61 WSGYPANR
+61 WSGYPTNR

-80 SKTTCK
+80 SKATCE

-104 DMNLGLTLI
+104 DMNLGLTLM

-164 VIDVVVVCDESNSIY
+164 VIDIVVVCDESNSIY

-191 VQGLDIGLNKTQV
+191 VQGLDIGVNKTQV
-204 GLIQYANDPRVVFN
+204 GLIQYANDPRVVFH

-231 MEGTYQKGGDLTNTF
+231 MERTYQKGGDLTNTF

-254 YAFSPESGGRPTA
+254 HAFSPDSGGRLTA

-326 SHPTDKYFFNVSS
+326 SLPTDKYFFNVSS

-368 EMSQVGFSAYYSQK
+368 EMSQVGFSAHYSQK
-382 KDVLLL
+382 KDVLML

-400 VQESSDR
+400 IQESSDR
-407 VTTFPSHVFEKI
+407 FTTFQSHVFEKI

-448 PRSNYTGRVVVYD
+448 PRSNYTGRIVVYD
-461 VDSNG
+461 VDSGG
-466 NIAIVQSQRGEQAR
+466 NIDIVQSWRGEQ
-480 IFWSQTQILQAFIGS
+480 IGS
-495 YFGSVVCSVDVNR
+495 YFGSVICSVDVNK

-528 EEGRVY
+528 EKGRVY
-534 MFSITKGILD
+534 MFSISKGILD
-544 QQELLEGPQGSENT
+544 QQELLEGPQGSENA
-558 RFGSAIATLA
+558 RFGSAIAMLA
-568 DIDLDGFNDVVI
+568 DIDLDGYNDVVI

-611 GSDSAFGQQLQFF
+611 GSDSAFGQRLQFF

-635 DDDITDVSVG
+635 DDDITDISIG
-645 ADGNVVLLWSRSI
+645 ADGNVVLLWSQSI
-658 ANVSIIASF
+658 ANVSIFASF
-667 KPEKISLLN
+667 KPDKISLLN

-685 CFQATFRPAKR
+685 CFQATFRPTKK
-696 NNQVVIKYNATLDAD
+696 NNQVDINYNATLDAD
-711 LQSSRVTSRG
+711 LLSSRVTSRG
-721 LFKENNERYMQRDLV
+721 LFKENNERYLQRNLV
-736 VRHEENCVYAV
+736 IHHEENCVHDV

-796 EDELC
+796 EDEIC
-801 FCDLVLNVQQKA
+801 ICDLVLNVQRKG

-821 VSSKNRRLTFNVKLR
+821 VSSKARRLTFNMKMR

-868 VSCQTGTTQSSVI
+868 VSCQIGTAQSTVI
-881 CQISYPVFRTGQQ
+881 CEISYPVFRTGQQ

-902 FNLRNLQN
+902 FNLKNLQN
-910 VAVLRFHA
+910 VAVLSFHA
-918 LSESKEEQEL
+918 LSESKEDQEL
-928 DNQVSLS
+928 DNEISLS

-940 DAEIHITRLASINF
+940 DAEIHFTRLASISF
-954 YEVYSGHNI
+954 YEVYSAHNI
-963 PSTVNNFE
+963 PSTINNFE
-971 DIGPLFNFSVKVTTG
+971 DIGPAFNFSVKVTTG

-993 SVKIYLPELTSKD
+993 SVKIHIPELTSKN
-1006 NPLMYITAVT
+1006 NPLMYVTAVS
-1016 TDQARG
+1016 TDQAKG
-1022 VTCQAQVNP
+1022 VNCQAQINP
-1031 LQIGKRPYSVSFTK
+1031 LQIGKRPYSASFMK
-1045 ENYRASKE
+1045 ENFRASKE

-1062 TIACKLEDIMLKG
+1062 TITCKLEDLMMRR
-1075 EYFVNVSTRIWNGTF
+1075 EYFVNVSTRMWNGTF

-1099 LSAEAQIDTHNP
+1099 LSAEAKIDTHNP

-1117 ENTLTIPVTIIKPD
+1117 ENTLTIPVTIMKPD
-1131 EKAEI
+1131 EKAEV

-1155 VAVLWKLGFFKRQYE
+1155 VAILWKLGFFKRQYE
-1170 KMTQDIED
+1170 KMAQDIED
-1178 VDEITELTKDKD
+1178 TDEITELTKDKD